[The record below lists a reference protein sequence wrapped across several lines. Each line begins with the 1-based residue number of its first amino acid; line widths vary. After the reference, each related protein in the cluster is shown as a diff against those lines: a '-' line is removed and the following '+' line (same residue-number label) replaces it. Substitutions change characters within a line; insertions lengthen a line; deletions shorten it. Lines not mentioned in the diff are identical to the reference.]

1 MIQTMNAPVETP
13 VLPPALMQQKP
24 SIVIEAQRG
33 LFDLDLGSLWHYR
46 DLLYFLV
53 WRDVKIRYKQT
64 IIGAAWAIL
73 QPLLTLIVFSLIFG
87 RVAKIPSDN
96 LPYPVFMLSALLP
109 WNLFASSLARGGDS
123 VVTNAGLL
131 SKVYFPRLILPVAAI
146 LSPLLDFA
154 MAFGLLIVL
163 MIWYGIVP
171 NIGVFTLP
179 LFVLLAMLTALAVGM
194 VLAAMNARYRD
205 VGYAVPFLVQLWMFV
220 SPVTY
225 PVSMIPE
232 RWRLVYSL
240 NPMAGVVE
248 GFRWA
253 LLSKHSPDF
262 GVIAISAATVVVLL
276 VPALAFFRQTERTFA
291 DIV

>member
-1 MIQTMNAPVETP
+1 VIQTMNGPLETP
-13 VLPPALMQQKP
+13 MLPALTPQKP
-24 SIVIEAQRG
+24 SIVIEARRG
-33 LFDLDLGSLWHYR
+33 LFDLDLVSLWHHR

-123 VVTNAGLL
+123 VVNNAGLL
-131 SKVYFPRLILPVAAI
+131 SKVYFPRLILPIAAI

-154 MAFGLLIVL
+154 MAFVVLIVL

-171 NIGVFTLP
+171 NIGVVTLP
-179 LFVLLAMLTALAVGM
+179 LFVGLAMLTALGVGM

-232 RWRLVYSL
+232 RWRFVYSL

-253 LLSKHSPDF
+253 LLSKQSPDF

>member
-1 MIQTMNAPVETP
+1 MIQTMSGPVETP
-13 VLPPALMQQKP
+13 VLPPALAQPKP

-46 DLLYFLV
+46 DLVYFLV

-64 IIGAAWAIL
+64 VIGAAWAIL
-73 QPLLTLIVFSLIFG
+73 QPLLTMIVFSLIFG

-123 VVTNAGLL
+123 VVTNAGLV
-131 SKVYFPRLILPVAAI
+131 SKVYFPRLILPIAAI

-154 MAFGLLIVL
+154 IAFGLLIVL
-163 MIWYGIVP
+163 MIWYGIAP
-171 NIGVFTLP
+171 NIGIFTLP
-179 LFVLLAMLTALAVGM
+179 LFVLLAMLTALGVGM

-205 VGYAVPFLVQLWMFV
+205 VGYAVPFIVQLWMFI

-232 RWRLVYSL
+232 RWRFVYSL

-253 LLSKHSPDF
+253 LLSKQSPDF
-262 GVIAISAATVVVLL
+262 GVIAISAATVVALL

>member
-1 MIQTMNAPVETP
+1 VIQTMNGPLETP
-13 VLPPALMQQKP
+13 MLPALTQQKP
-24 SIVIEAQRG
+24 SIVIEARRG
-33 LFDLDLGSLWHYR
+33 LFDLDLVSLWHHR

-123 VVTNAGLL
+123 VVNNAGLL
-131 SKVYFPRLILPVAAI
+131 SKVYFPRLILPIAAI

-154 MAFGLLIVL
+154 MAFVVLIVL

-171 NIGVFTLP
+171 NIGVVTLP
-179 LFVLLAMLTALAVGM
+179 LFVGLAMLTALGVGM

-232 RWRLVYSL
+232 RWRFVYSL

-253 LLSKHSPDF
+253 LLSKQSPDF

>member
-1 MIQTMNAPVETP
+1 MNAPVEMP
-13 VLPPALMQQKP
+13 VLPPALTQLKP
-24 SIVIEAQRG
+24 SIVIEARRG

-73 QPLLTLIVFSLIFG
+73 QPLLTMIVFTLIFG

-109 WNLFASSLARGGDS
+109 WNLFANSLARGGDS
-123 VVTNAGLL
+123 VVNNAGLL
-131 SKVYFPRLILPVAAI
+131 SKVYFPRLILPISAI

-171 NIGVFTLP
+171 NIGVLALP
-179 LFVLLAMLTALAVGM
+179 LFVLLAMLTSLGVGM

-205 VGYAVPFLVQLWMFV
+205 VGYAVPFIVQLWMFV

-225 PVSMIPE
+225 PVSLIPE
-232 RWRLVYSL
+232 RWRFVYGL

-253 LLSKHSPDF
+253 LLNKQSPDF

>member
-1 MIQTMNAPVETP
+1 M
-13 VLPPALMQQKP
+13 LPALTQQKP
-24 SIVIEAQRG
+24 SIVIEARRG
-33 LFDLDLGSLWHYR
+33 LFDLDLVSLWHHR

-123 VVTNAGLL
+123 VVNNAGLL
-131 SKVYFPRLILPVAAI
+131 SKVYFPRLILPIAAI

-154 MAFGLLIVL
+154 MAFVVLIVL

-171 NIGVFTLP
+171 NIGVVTLP
-179 LFVLLAMLTALAVGM
+179 LFVGLAMLTALGVGM

-232 RWRLVYSL
+232 RWRFVYSL

-253 LLSKHSPDF
+253 LLSKQSPDF

>member
-1 MIQTMNAPVETP
+1 MNGPLETP
-13 VLPPALMQQKP
+13 MLPALTQQKP
-24 SIVIEAQRG
+24 SIVIEARRG
-33 LFDLDLGSLWHYR
+33 LFDLDLVSLWHHR

-123 VVTNAGLL
+123 VVNNAGLL
-131 SKVYFPRLILPVAAI
+131 SKVYFPRLILPIAAI

-154 MAFGLLIVL
+154 MAFVVLIVL

-171 NIGVFTLP
+171 NIGVVTLP
-179 LFVLLAMLTALAVGM
+179 LFVGLAMLTALGVGM

-232 RWRLVYSL
+232 RWRFVYSL

-253 LLSKHSPDF
+253 LLSKQSPDF

>member
-1 MIQTMNAPVETP
+1 
-13 VLPPALMQQKP
+13 
-24 SIVIEAQRG
+24 
-33 LFDLDLGSLWHYR
+33 
-46 DLLYFLV
+46 LYFLV

-73 QPLLTLIVFSLIFG
+73 QPLLTMIVFTLIFG

-109 WNLFASSLARGGDS
+109 WNLFANSLARGGDS
-123 VVTNAGLL
+123 VVNNAGLL
-131 SKVYFPRLILPVAAI
+131 SKVYFPRLLLPISAI

-154 MAFGLLIVL
+154 MAFGMLIVL

-171 NIGVFTLP
+171 NIGVLTLP
-179 LFVLLAMLTALAVGM
+179 LFVLLAMLTSLGVGM
-194 VLAAMNARYRD
+194 VLAALNARYRD
-205 VGYAVPFLVQLWMFV
+205 VGYAVPFIVQLWMFI

-232 RWRLVYSL
+232 RWRFVYSL

-253 LLSKHSPDF
+253 LLNKHSPDF

>member
-1 MIQTMNAPVETP
+1 MNGPVETP
-13 VLPPALMQQKP
+13 MLPALTQQKP
-24 SIVIEAQRG
+24 SIVIEARRG
-33 LFDLDLGSLWHYR
+33 LFDLDLVSLWHHR

-123 VVTNAGLL
+123 VVNNAGLL
-131 SKVYFPRLILPVAAI
+131 SKVYFPRLILPIAAI

-154 MAFGLLIVL
+154 MAFVVLIVL

-171 NIGVFTLP
+171 NIGVVTLP
-179 LFVLLAMLTALAVGM
+179 LFVGLAMLTALGVGM

-232 RWRLVYSL
+232 RWRFVYSL

-253 LLSKHSPDF
+253 LLSKQSPDF

-276 VPALAFFRQTERTFA
+276 LSGAVWGSAAACEHNEQHFHCG
-291 DIV
+291 

>member
-1 MIQTMNAPVETP
+1 M
-13 VLPPALMQQKP
+13 LPALTQQKP
-24 SIVIEAQRG
+24 SIVIEARRG
-33 LFDLDLGSLWHYR
+33 LFDLDLVSLWHHR

-123 VVTNAGLL
+123 VVNNAGLL
-131 SKVYFPRLILPVAAI
+131 SKVYFPRLILPIAAI

-154 MAFGLLIVL
+154 MAFVVLIVL

-171 NIGVFTLP
+171 NIGVVTLP
-179 LFVLLAMLTALAVGM
+179 LFVGLAMLTALGVGM

-220 SPVTY
+220 SPVRLQ
-225 PVSMIPE
+225 PEPDGWRRRRVS
-232 RWRLVYSL
+232 L
-240 NPMAGVVE
+240 G
-248 GFRWA
+248 
-253 LLSKHSPDF
+253 
-262 GVIAISAATVVVLL
+262 AA
-276 VPALAFFRQTERTFA
+276 Q
-291 DIV
+291 